1 MEAHSGAPQDIPMNY
16 EVIVIGAGPAG
27 SAAARECAR
36 MGLST
41 LCLEEHGTIGYPVQC
56 AGLLSTAAF
65 AECRV
70 TSERAVLNKVSGAR
84 VHTGSGN
91 ELLIDAKTTRAVV
104 VDRGTLDRDMAEA
117 AANDGA
123 EFRLKTAVYDVR
135 GTSVFT
141 RGVNGQEEI
150 GFDMLIAADGPRSSI
165 ARLYGMERART
176 YLAGIQ
182 ADMPG
187 DCDPRYVRIYPDA
200 SPEFFGW
207 SIPTGPGRI
216 RAGLCGRSQV
226 MDRFTAFSKKFG
238 SSTSQVVTGT
248 LPLGVM
254 PRTYKNRT
262 LFVGDAA
269 GFPKPTSGGGIYT
282 GIRSAR
288 HAAAV
293 AAQACEQGVYDDT
306 ILAGYERRWKEDF
319 GRELELGYRLFE
331 MRQKMS
337 AEDIDALVQ
346 ALNTPSILRTI
357 EESGDM
363 DRPGALIKKLLVNP
377 AVLRLVKPLLQAG
390 LHSLF

>member
-1 MEAHSGAPQDIPMNY
+1 MNY
-16 EVIVIGAGPAG
+16 EVVIVGAGPAG

-36 MGLST
+36 LGLST
-41 LCLEEHGTIGYPVQC
+41 LCLEEHGTIGYPIQC

-65 AECRV
+65 AECRI
-70 TSERAVLNKVSGAR
+70 SPERSVLNKVTGAR
-84 VHTGSGN
+84 VIAGTGS
-91 ELLIDAKTTRAVV
+91 ELLIDAKTTKALV
-104 VDRGTLDRDMAEA
+104 VDRGTLDREMAEA

-123 EFRLKTAVYDVR
+123 EFRLKTAVYEIR
-135 GTSVFT
+135 KKTVFT
-141 RGVNGQEEI
+141 RGVNGHEEI
-150 GFDMLIAADGPRSSI
+150 GFEVLIAADGPRSTI

-176 YLAGIQ
+176 FLAGIQ

-187 DCDPRYVRIYPDA
+187 VCDPRYVQIYPDA

-216 RAGLCGRSQV
+216 RVGMCGRSQV
-226 MDRFTAFSKKFG
+226 MERFTAFAKKFG
-238 SSTSQVVTGT
+238 ANTSQLVTGT

-254 PRTYKNRT
+254 KRTYKNRT

-293 AAQACEQGVYDDT
+293 AALACEQGMYDDKV
-306 ILAGYERRWKEDF
+306 LAGFEHRWQEDF

-337 AEDIDALVQ
+337 VEDTDALIQ

-357 EESGDM
+357 EEYGDM
-363 DRPGALIKKLLVNP
+363 DRPGVLIKKLLVNP
-377 AVLRLVKPLLQAG
+377 SLLRLVRPLVQAG
-390 LHSLF
+390 LHTLF

>member
-1 MEAHSGAPQDIPMNY
+1 
-16 EVIVIGAGPAG
+16 
-27 SAAARECAR
+27 
-36 MGLST
+36 
-41 LCLEEHGTIGYPVQC
+41 VQC
-56 AGLLSTAAF
+56 AGLLSIAAF
-65 AECRV
+65 TECRV
-70 TSERAVLNKVSGAR
+70 PSERSVLNKVSGAR
-84 VHTGSGN
+84 VLSGAGN
-91 ELLIDAKTTRAVV
+91 ELLIDAKTTQAVV
-104 VDRGTLDRDMAEA
+104 VDRGTLDREMAEA
-117 AANDGA
+117 AANAGA

-135 GTSVFT
+135 GNTVFT

-150 GFDMLIAADGPRSSI
+150 RFDILIAADGPRSSI
-165 ARLYGMERART
+165 SRLYGMERART

-187 DCDPRYVRIYPDA
+187 VCDPRYVQIYPDA

-216 RAGLCGRSQV
+216 RVGLCGRSQV
-226 MDRFTAFSKKFG
+226 RERFTAFSRKFG
-238 SSTSQVVTGT
+238 TNMSQVVTGT

-254 PRTYKNRT
+254 KQTYKNRT

-293 AAQACEQGVYDDT
+293 AAQACEQGIYDDKV
-306 ILAGYERRWKEDF
+306 LAGYERLWQEDF

-331 MRQKMS
+331 MRQKM
-337 AEDIDALVQ
+337 APEDINALVH

-357 EESGDM
+357 EDSGDM

-377 AVLRLVKPLLQAG
+377 AILRLVRPLVQAG

>member
-1 MEAHSGAPQDIPMNY
+1 MKY
-16 EVIVIGAGPAG
+16 EVIVAGAGPAG
-27 SAAARECAR
+27 SAAARECAQL
-36 MGLST
+36 GISV

-70 TSERAVLNKVSGAR
+70 RSERSVLNNLTGARMISGA
-84 VHTGSGN
+84 GS
-91 ELLIDAKTTRAVV
+91 ELLIDAKTTKAIV
-104 VDRGTLDRDMAEA
+104 VDRGTLDREMAEA
-117 AANDGA
+117 AADGGV
-123 EFRLKTAVYDVR
+123 EFRVKTAVYDVR
-135 GTSVFT
+135 KKTVFT
-141 RGVNGQEEI
+141 RGVNGNEET
-150 GFDMLIAADGPRSSI
+150 GFDILIAADGPRSTI

-176 YLAGIQ
+176 FLAGIQ

-187 DCDPRYVRIYPDA
+187 VCDPRYVRIYPDA

-216 RAGLCGRSQV
+216 RVGMCGRTQV
-226 MDRFTAFSKKFG
+226 MERFASFVRKFG
-238 SSTSQVVTGT
+238 TNTSQLVTGT

-254 PRTYKNRT
+254 KRTYKNRT

-293 AAQACEQGVYDDT
+293 AALACEQAMYDDT
-306 ILAGYERRWKEDF
+306 VLAGYEHRWQEDF

-337 AEDIDALVQ
+337 AEDTDALIR

-357 EESGDM
+357 EEHGDM
-363 DRPGALIKKLLVNP
+363 DRPGALIKKLLINP
-377 AVLRLVKPLLQAG
+377 AILRLAGPLMQAG

>member
-1 MEAHSGAPQDIPMNY
+1 MNY
-16 EVIVIGAGPAG
+16 EVVVVGAGPAG

-36 MGLST
+36 LGLST

-65 AECRV
+65 AECRI
-70 TSERAVLNKVSGAR
+70 SLERSVLNKVTGAR
-84 VHTGSGN
+84 VIAGTGS
-91 ELLIDAKTTRAVV
+91 ELLIDAKTTKALV
-104 VDRGTLDRDMAEA
+104 VDRGTLDREMGEA
-117 AANDGA
+117 AANEGA

-135 GTSVFT
+135 NKTVFT
-141 RGVNGQEEI
+141 RGVNGHEEI
-150 GFDMLIAADGPRSSI
+150 GFEVLIAADGPRSTI
-165 ARLYGMERART
+165 ARFYGMERART
-176 YLAGIQ
+176 FLAGIQ

-187 DCDPRYVRIYPDA
+187 VCDPRYVQIYPDA

-207 SIPTGPGRI
+207 SVPTGPGRI
-216 RAGLCGRSQV
+216 RVGMCGRSQV
-226 MDRFTAFSKKFG
+226 MERFTAFAKKFG
-238 SSTSQVVTGT
+238 ANTSQLVTGT

-254 PRTYKNRT
+254 KRTYKNRT

-293 AAQACEQGVYDDT
+293 AALACEQGMYDDT
-306 ILAGYERRWKEDF
+306 VLAGYEHRWQEDF

-337 AEDIDALVQ
+337 VEDTDALIQ

-357 EESGDM
+357 EEYGDM

-377 AVLRLVKPLLQAG
+377 SLLRLVRPLVQAG
-390 LHSLF
+390 LHTLF

>member
-1 MEAHSGAPQDIPMNY
+1 MNMNY
-16 EVIVIGAGPAG
+16 DVIVAGAGPAG

-36 MGLST
+36 LGLST

-65 AECRV
+65 AECRLS
-70 TSERAVLNKVSGAR
+70 SEKSILNKVTGAR
-84 VHTGSGN
+84 VISESS
-91 ELLIDAKTTRAVV
+91 ELLIDAKITKAVV

-117 AANDGA
+117 AANTGA
-123 EFRLKTAVYDVR
+123 EFRLRTAVYDVR
-135 GTSVFT
+135 KKSVFT
-141 RGVNGQEEI
+141 RGVNGHEEI
-150 GFDMLIAADGPRSSI
+150 GFDILIAADGPRSII
-165 ARLYGMERART
+165 ARLSGMERART

-187 DCDPRYVRIYPDA
+187 TCDPRYVEIYPDV

-207 SIPTGPGRI
+207 SIPTGPNRI
-216 RAGLCGRSQV
+216 RVGMCGRSQV
-226 MDRFTAFSKKFG
+226 MDRFAAFAKKFG
-238 SSTSQVVTGT
+238 TNTSHFVTGT

-254 PRTYKNRT
+254 KQTCKNRT

-293 AAQACEQGVYDDT
+293 AARACEEGIFTDAF
-306 ILAGYERRWKEDF
+306 LADYEHRWQEDF
-319 GRELELGYRLFE
+319 GRELDLGYHLFE

-337 AEDIDALVQ
+337 VKDTDALIQ

-357 EESGDM
+357 EEYGDM
-363 DRPGALIKKLLVNP
+363 DRPGALVKRLLVNP
-377 AVLRLVKPLLQAG
+377 AILRLVKPLVQAG
-390 LHSLF
+390 LKTLF

>member
-1 MEAHSGAPQDIPMNY
+1 MNMNY
-16 EVIVIGAGPAG
+16 DVVVAGAGPAG

-36 MGLST
+36 LGLST

-65 AECRV
+65 AECGLS
-70 TSERAVLNKVSGAR
+70 SERSILNKVTGAR
-84 VHTGSGN
+84 VISESS
-91 ELLIDAKTTRAVV
+91 ELLIDAKTTKAVV

-117 AANDGA
+117 AANAGA
-123 EFRLKTAVYDVR
+123 EFRLRTAVYDVR
-135 GTSVFT
+135 KKSVFT
-141 RGVNGQEEI
+141 RGVNGHEEI
-150 GFDMLIAADGPRSSI
+150 GFDILIAADGPRSTI
-165 ARLYGMERART
+165 ARLSGLERART

-187 DCDPRYVRIYPDA
+187 ACDPRYVEIYPDA

-216 RAGLCGRSQV
+216 RVGMCGRTQV
-226 MDRFTAFSKKFG
+226 MDRFAAFAKKFG
-238 SSTSQVVTGT
+238 TNTSHFVTGT

-254 PRTYKNRT
+254 KQTYKNRT

-293 AAQACEQGVYDDT
+293 AARACEEGIFTDAFLADYEHRWQG
-306 ILAGYERRWKEDF
+306 DF
-319 GRELELGYRLFE
+319 GRELDLGYRLFE

-337 AEDIDALVQ
+337 AKDIDALVQ
-346 ALNTPSILRTI
+346 ALNTPAILRTI
-357 EESGDM
+357 EEYGDM
-363 DRPGALIKKLLVNP
+363 DRPGALVKRLLVNP
-377 AVLRLVKPLLQAG
+377 AILRLVKPLVQAG
-390 LHSLF
+390 LNTLF

>member
-1 MEAHSGAPQDIPMNY
+1 MKYD
-16 EVIVIGAGPAG
+16 VVVVGAGPAG
-27 SAAARECAR
+27 SAAARDCA
-36 MGLST
+36 MLGLSV
-41 LCLEEHGTIGYPVQC
+41 LCIEEHGTIGYPVQC

-70 TSERAVLNKVSGAR
+70 SSERSVLNKVTGAR
-84 VHTGSGN
+84 IISEAGS
-91 ELLIDAKTTRAVV
+91 ELLIDAKVTKAVV
-104 VDRGTLDRDMAEA
+104 VDRGTLDREMAEA
-117 AANDGA
+117 AADHGA
-123 EFRLKTAVYDVR
+123 EFRLKTAVHDVR
-135 GTSVFT
+135 DATVFT
-141 RGVNGQEEI
+141 RGVNGHEEI
-150 GFDMLIAADGPRSSI
+150 GFEILVAADGPRSTI
-165 ARLYGMERART
+165 ARLYGMERARA

-187 DCDPRYVRIYPDA
+187 ACDPRYVQLYPDA

-216 RAGLCGRSQV
+216 RVGMCGRSQV
-226 MDRFTAFSKKFG
+226 MERFALFARKFG
-238 SSTSQVVTGT
+238 TGNTHFVTGT

-254 PRTYKNRT
+254 KRTYKNRT

-288 HAAAV
+288 HAAAI
-293 AAQACEQGVYDDT
+293 AARACEQGLYDDT
-306 ILAGYERRWKEDF
+306 VLAGYERRWQEDF

-337 AEDIDALVQ
+337 PENTDALIQ
-346 ALNTPSILRTI
+346 ALNTPSIVRTI
-357 EESGDM
+357 EEYGDM
-363 DRPGALIKKLLVNP
+363 DRPGILIKKLLVNP
-377 AVLRLVKPLLQAG
+377 SILRLVGPLVQAG